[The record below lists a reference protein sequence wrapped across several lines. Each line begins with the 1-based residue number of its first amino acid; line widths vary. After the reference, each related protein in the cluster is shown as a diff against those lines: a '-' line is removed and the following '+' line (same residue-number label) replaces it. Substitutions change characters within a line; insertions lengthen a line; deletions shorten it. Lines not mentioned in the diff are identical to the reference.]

1 MNDCFAFGNQQLQK
15 NPKLSLYMTQQVLQL
30 PLTAQRYAC

>member
-15 NPKLSLYMTQQVLQL
+15 KLSLYMTQQVLQL